1 MFLVSIVVGL
11 CAGWLTGVVM
21 KRGGYGVLGDLS
33 LGLVGSTLAVWLYQ
47 MLGLLPYAGL
57 SGTMVAA
64 LAGTAGVVV
73 AQRRLWYVH
82 A

>member
-33 LGLVGSTLAVWLYQ
+33 LGLVGSTIAVWIYQ
-47 MLGLLPYAGL
+47 MVGLFPYAGL
-57 SGTMVAA
+57 VGTMVAA
-64 LAGTAGVVV
+64 VAGTAGVVV
-73 AQRRLWYVH
+73 AQRRLWHVR